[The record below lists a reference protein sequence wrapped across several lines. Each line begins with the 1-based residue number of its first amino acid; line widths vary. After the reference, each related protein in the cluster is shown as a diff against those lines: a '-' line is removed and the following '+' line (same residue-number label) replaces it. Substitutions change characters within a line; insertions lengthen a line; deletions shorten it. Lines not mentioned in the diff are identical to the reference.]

1 MTRRAP
7 RLTLLALGAAMLGLL
22 VSGPA
27 GGAESGPPQ
36 ADAVGF
42 GAMMDGATFAA
53 ARASSSGRN
62 ERSAVE
68 QAVVGTA
75 GSVGYAEVD
84 LAATAATTT
93 GRADAIATAR
103 DVNIAGGRIVASD
116 VRLAVRAH
124 ARPDGAEVRVV
135 DFFVD
140 NLVVDGQPVQPTP
153 GSRVDLPGLGT
164 LILLE
169 QVNDG
174 TGSLRANG
182 LRLEVSDAAGGLPVG
197 SSVVIGHLEV
207 VARSGAETAPPPTAE
222 PDPQPEVV
230 APGFT
235 RAPAR
240 PPLPAPNLPR
250 VRARALPPPVNI
262 PRLPD
267 VPSPVLPR
275 RAAPAGILPLETDGY
290 AFPVHGEA
298 VSYGDDYGAPRA
310 VTEWHHGNDI
320 FADTG
325 TPVLAVADG
334 TLFNVGINTLGGNRV
349 WLRDERGNTFY
360 YAHLSAYAP
369 AAIEGAKVQAGQV
382 IGFVGNT
389 GQAITTPPHLHFEIH
404 PGDGDSVNPYPY
416 LLAWQRRTDVALA
429 FRAAEV
435 ADGQAPASGALIIG
449 FTPPDEQPPA
459 DPEGLAEIVP

>member
-1 MTRRAP
+1 MMRRAP
-7 RLTLLALGAAMLGLL
+7 RWTLLALGAALLGL
-22 VSGPA
+22 VASGSA
-27 GGAESGPPQ
+27 GGAGSGPPQ

-68 QAVVGTA
+68 RAVVGTA
-75 GSVGYAEVD
+75 GFVGYAEVD
-84 LAATAATTT
+84 LAAKSVGAS
-93 GRADAIATAR
+93 GQADAIATAR

-140 NLVVDGQPVQPTP
+140 GLAVDGQAIQATP
-153 GSRVDLPGLGT
+153 GSRVELPGLGT
-164 LILLE
+164 LIMLE

-207 VARSGAETAPPPTAE
+207 VARSGAAAPPPAKE
-222 PDPQPEVV
+222 PEPRPEVV
-230 APGFT
+230 PGFT
-235 RAPAR
+235 PAPVR

-250 VRARALPPPVNI
+250 VRARALPPPVTV
-262 PRLPD
+262 PRLPN
-267 VPSPVLPR
+267 VPSPLLPR

-290 AFPVHGEA
+290 AFPVHGNA
-298 VSYGDDYGAPRA
+298 VAYGDDYGAPRA
-310 VTEWHHGNDI
+310 VTEWHHGNDL
-320 FADTG
+320 FADAG

-334 TLFNVGINTLGGNRV
+334 TLFSVGVNTLGGNRL

-369 AAIEGAKVQAGQV
+369 AAIEGASVQAGQV
-382 IGFVGNT
+382 IGFMGNT

-449 FTPPDEQPPA
+449 FTAPDEKPPA